1 MTVII
6 YLVNDSRIWSVHMK
20 VSREQVAEHH
30 RRIVGAAGK
39 LFRENGF
46 DGVGVADIMKSAGLT
61 RGGFY
66 GHFASKEDLVAQA
79 CAGAANAD
87 GWLTIT
93 ERAPKNP
100 LAAIVR
106 FYLSA
111 RHRDHPETGCL
122 FASLGPEVAR
132 QQGGVRRAFTDGLR
146 TRLDF
151 LAEIVTGR
159 SKAAKRR
166 KAIATMSALVGALV
180 LARAVDDPSL
190 SDEILRATAA
200 NFSAKSN

>member
-61 RGGFY
+61 HGGFY

-93 ERAPKNP
+93 ERAPKKIP
-100 LAAIVR
+100 WR
-106 FYLSA
+106 RSSA
-111 RHRDHPETGCL
+111 SIFR
-122 FASLGPEVAR
+122 
-132 QQGGVRRAFTDGLR
+132 
-146 TRLDF
+146 
-151 LAEIVTGR
+151 
-159 SKAAKRR
+159 
-166 KAIATMSALVGALV
+166 
-180 LARAVDDPSL
+180 
-190 SDEILRATAA
+190 RATATIRRPVA
-200 NFSAKSN
+200 CSRRSDRKLRASGAASGAPSPTGCVPASISWRRS

>member
-1 MTVII
+1 MTIII

-39 LFRENGF
+39 LFREKGF

-61 RGGFY
+61 HGGFY
-66 GHFASKEDLVAQA
+66 GHFASKEDLIAQA
-79 CAGAANAD
+79 CAGAANVD
-87 GWLTIT
+87 TWLAVT

-100 LAAIVR
+100 LAAIVS

-122 FASLGPEVAR
+122 LASLGPEVAR
-132 QQGGVRRAFTDGLR
+132 QRGGVRRAFTDGLR

-190 SDEILRATAA
+190 SDEILSATAA